1 MQAAKAYIGLGSN
14 LGDSLAMM
22 HAAIAA
28 LEKLPQ
34 SQLRKTSSFFKS
46 APYEA
51 SGNDFMNAVVAIDTT
66 LSPAA
71 LLSHCQA
78 IELAFG
84 RERPFPNAPRTLDL
98 DLLLY
103 ADEIINQASLSLP
116 HPRMTERAFVLHP
129 LLEIAPDI
137 TIPDKGLASD
147 FLPSLSDQRIQKLL
161 VEPISTHT
169 R

>member
-1 MQAAKAYIGLGSN
+1 MQAALAYIGLGSN

-28 LEKLPQ
+28 IKKLPDTR
-34 SQLRKTSSFFKS
+34 LRKTSSFFQS

-51 SGNDFMNAVVAIDTT
+51 SGNDFMNAVVEIDTT

-71 LLSHCQA
+71 LLHHCQS
-78 IELAFG
+78 IELTFG
-84 RERPFPNAPRTLDL
+84 RERPFRNAPRTLDL

-137 TIPDKGLASD
+137 TIPEKGLASD
-147 FLPSLSDQRIQKLL
+147 FLPSLSNQRIEKLL
-161 VEPISTHT
+161 VEPLSTHT

>member
-1 MQAAKAYIGLGSN
+1 
-14 LGDSLAMM
+14 
-22 HAAIAA
+22 
-28 LEKLPQ
+28 
-34 SQLRKTSSFFKS
+34 
-46 APYEA
+46 
-51 SGNDFMNAVVAIDTT
+51 MNAVIEIDTT

-71 LLSHCQA
+71 LLSHCQS
-78 IELAFG
+78 IELTFG

-137 TIPDKGLASD
+137 TIPEKGLASD
-147 FLPSLSDQRIQKLL
+147 PSKMRKNKLVAL
-161 VEPISTHT
+161 LCSKDLD
-169 R
+169 